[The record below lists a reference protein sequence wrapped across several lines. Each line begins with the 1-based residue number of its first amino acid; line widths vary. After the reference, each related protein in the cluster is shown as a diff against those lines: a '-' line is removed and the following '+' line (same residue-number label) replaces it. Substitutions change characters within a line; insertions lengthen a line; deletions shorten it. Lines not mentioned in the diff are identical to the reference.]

1 VKVTEAREPEAGRG
15 SGWRARRGRAARRV
29 AWAAGVVALVAVLF
43 CGAAGT
49 ALLAEDSG
57 PVSARAHTMGDDA
70 LWLGHAWVDGR
81 HGPAD
86 LNALV
91 ARLKT
96 TGIRDLFV
104 HSGPLSDDGSLDPA
118 LRPRARWLTSALH
131 RALPQVRV
139 QAWLGAL
146 VGGGHLDLAD
156 PATRARIVASA
167 RAVVADGFD
176 GVHLDLEP
184 LADGDAGCLTLLTQV
199 RAVTPFLSVAAPQ
212 VRPLGWLSWPALH
225 PHWWSAGYLHEVAT
239 RVDQVAVM
247 TYDTGM
253 PAGALYAGYL
263 HRETELALR
272 AVPPDVSLLIG
283 LPAYRS
289 TALGHFSSAETVS
302 AAIRGVRLAISPVPP
317 DRPLGVA
324 LYVDFTATARDWAQY
339 QAGWNKPSVR

>member
-1 VKVTEAREPEAGRG
+1 M
-15 SGWRARRGRAARRV
+15 RGRAVRWLAY
-29 AWAAGVVALVAVLF
+29 AAGVVVLIPVVLG
-43 CGAAGT
+43 GAAGI

-57 PVSARAHTMGDDA
+57 PVSARAHTTGDDA

-81 HGPAD
+81 HGQAD

-118 LRPRARWLTSALH
+118 LRPRARWLTGALH
-131 RALPQVRV
+131 RALPRVRV
-139 QAWLGAL
+139 QAWLGTL

-167 RAVVADGFD
+167 RAVVTDGFD

-184 LADGDAGCLTLLTQV
+184 VADGDPGYLALLAQV
-199 RAVTPFLSVAAPQ
+199 HAVTLFLSVAAPQ
-212 VRPLGWLSWPALH
+212 VRPLGWLPLPALH
-225 PHWWSAGYLHEVAT
+225 PHWWSAGYLRQVAT
-239 RVDQVAVM
+239 RVDQVAIM
-247 TYDTGM
+247 TYDTAM
-253 PAGALYAGYL
+253 PTGALYAGYL

-289 TALGHFSSAETVS
+289 SALGHFSSAETVS

-324 LYVDFTATARDWAQY
+324 LYVDFTATAQDWAQY
-339 QAGWNKPSVR
+339 QAGWNKLAPG

>member
-1 VKVTEAREPEAGRG
+1 MAAGAREPEAGQG
-15 SGWRARRGRAARRV
+15 TGWSARRGRAVRRV
-29 AWAAGVVALVAVLF
+29 AYAAGAVALVAVLF
-43 CGAAGT
+43 CGAAGA

-57 PVSARAHTMGDDA
+57 PVSARAHTTGDDA

-96 TGIRDLFV
+96 TGIRDLLV
-104 HSGPLSDDGSLDPA
+104 HSGPLSDDGGLDPA
-118 LRPRARWLTSALH
+118 LRPRARWLTGALH
-131 RALPQVRV
+131 QALPQVRV

-146 VGGGHLDLAD
+146 AGGGHLDLAD

-184 LADGDAGCLTLLTQV
+184 VADRDTGYLTLLTQV
-199 RAVTPFLSVAAPQ
+199 RVVTPFLSIAAPQ
-212 VRPLGWLSWPALH
+212 VRPLGWLPLPAFH
-225 PHWWSAGYLHEVAT
+225 PHWWSADYLHQVGI

-253 PAGALYAGYL
+253 PARALYAGYL
-263 HRETELALR
+263 HRETELTLR

-283 LPAYRS
+283 LPTYRS
-289 TALGHFSSAETVS
+289 TALGHFNSAETVS
-302 AAIRGVRLAISPVPP
+302 AAIRGVRLAISPMPP

-324 LYVDFTATARDWAQY
+324 LYVDFTATAQDWAQY

>member
-1 VKVTEAREPEAGRG
+1 
-15 SGWRARRGRAARRV
+15 
-29 AWAAGVVALVAVLF
+29 VVLIPVLF
-43 CGAAGT
+43 SGAAGT

-81 HGPAD
+81 HGQAD

-104 HSGPLSDDGSLDPA
+104 HSGPMSDDGGLDSA
-118 LRPRARWLTSALH
+118 LRSRARWLTGALH
-131 RALPQVRV
+131 QALPRVRV

-156 PATRARIVASA
+156 PATRARIVTSA
-167 RAVVADGFD
+167 EAVVADGFD

-184 LADGDAGCLTLLTQV
+184 VADGDTGYLTLLAQV
-199 RAVTPFLSVAAPQ
+199 HAVTPVLSVAAPQ
-212 VRPLGWLSWPALH
+212 VQPLGWLPWPALH
-225 PHWWSAGYLHEVAT
+225 PHWWSAGYLHQVAT
-239 RVDQVAVM
+239 RVDQIALM
-247 TYDTGM
+247 AYDSGM
-253 PAGALYAGYL
+253 PTGALYAGYL

-272 AVPPDVSLLIG
+272 AVPPDVPLLIG
-283 LPAYRS
+283 VPAYRS
-289 TALGHFSSAETVS
+289 NTLGHFNSAETVS
-302 AAIRGVRLAISPVPP
+302 AAIRGVRLAISPAPP

-324 LYVDFTATARDWAQY
+324 LYVDFAATAQDWAQY
-339 QAGWNKPSVR
+339 QADWNRPAAR

>member
-1 VKVTEAREPEAGRG
+1 MANDADAADGARETREPEVGRVR
-15 SGWRARRGRAARRV
+15 GWWARRGRTARWV
-29 AWAAGVVALVAVLF
+29 VCTASVVALIPVLF

-81 HGPAD
+81 HGQAD

-104 HSGPLSDDGSLDPA
+104 HSGPLSVDGSLDSA

-131 RALPQVRV
+131 QALPQVRV
-139 QAWLGAL
+139 QAWVGAL

-156 PATRARIVASA
+156 PATRARIVTSA
-167 RAVVADGFD
+167 EAVVADGFE

-184 LADGDAGCLTLLTQV
+184 VADGDTGYLTLLAQMH
-199 RAVTPFLSVAAPQ
+199 AVTPVLSVAAPQ
-212 VRPLGWLSWPALH
+212 VQPLGWLPLPALH
-225 PHWWSAGYLHEVAT
+225 PHWWSAGYLHQVAV
-239 RVDQVAVM
+239 RVDQIAIM
-247 TYDTGM
+247 TYDSGM
-253 PAGALYAGYL
+253 PTGALYAGYL

-272 AVPPDVSLLIG
+272 AVPPDVPLLIG
-283 LPAYRS
+283 VPAYNSR
-289 TALGHFSSAETVS
+289 TLGH
-302 AAIRGVRLAISPVPP
+302 
-317 DRPLGVA
+317 
-324 LYVDFTATARDWAQY
+324 
-339 QAGWNKPSVR
+339 